1 MNNRHLVRGAL
12 IGALVAVGIL
22 LLWVLITGLLAFRSA
37 GQVQQQSQ
45 SVADALRAGDTSA
58 AEQSLTELQASS
70 ASLAATLN
78 SPPWT
83 QMAGAPLVGP
93 TVGMFAGIA
102 DGTAAVAAAT
112 QGNEQVIA
120 TTVADLKKE
129 GASAA
134 GQLSDL
140 APVTSAAA
148 EGVAGPAERVAAV
161 PADDLFAPM
170 RQMALDRQEQFL
182 GVAEGVTAA
191 DGAVVALPALL
202 GAEGPRTW
210 LVAVQNDAEA
220 RGTGGLLSAYAV
232 VSVRN
237 GRLTPQES
245 GTTNDLFNAPAI
257 SVAGVPKDT
266 QKLWGADQLGRWW
279 GMNLDRH
286 FPYAGL
292 LMHRGSPAP
301 VDDVITIDPR
311 VVAGLL
317 EVTGPISAAGV
328 TVDEDSAEAFFT
340 RDIYAQF
347 PDPTKKDAVT
357 VALIDQMM
365 RKLAG
370 GELNPVALWDA
381 LAAPASQGRLLT
393 YSSDA
398 KVQRALE
405 RMPTGGV
412 VPTTPGPWASVAL
425 NDFGGSKMSAYLDT
439 SVEFSTAAFCSDPA
453 TSTLTVSMTNDAP
466 ADLPDYVDVRSDL
479 PGNPSGTG
487 TTSVGVA
494 SYLPVGSAFRSATL
508 DGQPVELSGGTDR
521 DHPVGLTTVELER
534 GQTRVLTVTFEEPR
548 SAEQPVVFSPQ
559 PMVRDMSVTTNRA
572 GC

>member
-1 MNNRHLVRGAL
+1 
-12 IGALVAVGIL
+12 
-22 LLWVLITGLLAFRSA
+22 
-37 GQVQQQSQ
+37 
-45 SVADALRAGDTSA
+45 
-58 AEQSLTELQASS
+58 
-70 ASLAATLN
+70 
-78 SPPWT
+78 
-83 QMAGAPLVGP
+83 MAGAPWWVRPWNVRRHRRRDRRGGRRDP
-93 TVGMFAGIA
+93 GQRAGHRD
-102 DGTAAVAAAT
+102 DG
-112 QGNEQVIA
+112 GGSE
-120 TTVADLKKE
+120 E
-129 GASAA
+129 GGASAA

-202 GAEGPRTW
+202 GAEGR
-210 LVAVQNDAEA
+210 A
-220 RGTGGLLSAYAV
+220 RGWWRSRTTPRPGDRGLLSAYAV

-266 QKLWGADQLGRWW
+266 QELWGADQLGRWW

-292 LMHRGSPAP
+292 LMHRGSPPGGRRDHHRPAW
-301 VDDVITIDPR
+301 
-311 VVAGLL
+311 VAGLL

-405 RMPTGGV
+405 RMPTGGR
-412 VPTTPGPWASVAL
+412 AHRAR
-425 NDFGGSKMSAYLDT
+425 A
-439 SVEFSTAAFCSDPA
+439 
-453 TSTLTVSMTNDAP
+453 
-466 ADLPDYVDVRSDL
+466 
-479 PGNPSGTG
+479 
-487 TTSVGVA
+487 VGVGR
-494 SYLPVGSAFRSATL
+494 SERFRRQQDERLSRHLGGVQHRRLLLGS
-508 DGQPVELSGGTDR
+508 GVVHVDR
-521 DHPVGLTTVELER
+521 VHDQRRTG
-534 GQTRVLTVTFEEPR
+534 
-548 SAEQPVVFSPQ
+548 
-559 PMVRDMSVTTNRA
+559 
-572 GC
+572 

>member
-1 MNNRHLVRGAL
+1 MNDRHLVRGAV
-12 IGALVAVGIL
+12 IGALVALGL
-22 LLWVLITGLLAFRSA
+22 LMLWILITGVLAFRSA
-37 GQVQQQSQ
+37 SQVQQSSQ
-45 SVADALRAGDTSA
+45 AAADALRAGDTSA
-58 AEQSLTELQASS
+58 AQESMVQLQGSS

-78 SPPWT
+78 SAPWT
-83 QMAGAPLVGP
+83 QVAGVPLIGS

-112 QGNEQVIA
+112 AGNEQVIA
-120 TTVADLKKE
+120 TTVADLKRE

-148 EGVAGPAERVAAV
+148 QGVAGPAQRVAAV
-161 PADDLFAPM
+161 PADDLFAPI
-170 RQMALDRQEQFL
+170 RQMALDRQQQFL
-182 GVAEGVTAA
+182 GIAQGVTAA
-191 DGAVVALPALL
+191 DGAVVALPVLL
-202 GAEGPRTW
+202 GTDGPRTW

-232 VSVRN
+232 VAVRD

-245 GTTNDLFNAPAI
+245 GTTNDLFNSPAI
-257 SVAGVPKDT
+257 SVAGIPRDT
-266 QKLWGADQLGRWW
+266 QQLWGADQLGRWW

-292 LMHRGSPAP
+292 LMHRGSPAS

-317 EVTGPISAAGV
+317 SVTGPITAAGV
-328 TVDEDSAEAFFT
+328 TVDEDNAEAFFT
-340 RDIYAQF
+340 RDIYEQF
-347 PDPTKKDAVT
+347 PNPTRKDAVT

-393 YSSDA
+393 YSSDP
-398 KVQRALE
+398 KVQKALE
-405 RMPTGGV
+405 RMPTAGL
-412 VPTTPGPWASVAL
+412 VPTTPGPWASIAV

-439 SVEFSTAAFCSDPA
+439 SVTFSTAAFCADPA
-453 TSTLTVSMTNDAP
+453 PSSLTVTLTNDAP
-466 ADLPDYVDVRSDL
+466 AGLPDYVDIRSDL
-479 PGNPSGTG
+479 PGKPTGTG
-487 TTSVGVA
+487 SALVGVA
-494 SYLPVGSAFRSATL
+494 SYLPVGAAFRSATL
-508 DGQPVELSGGTDR
+508 DGQPVDLSGGTDR
-521 DHPVGLTTVELER
+521 DHPVGLTTIELER
-534 GQTRVLTVTFEEPR
+534 GQTRELTVTFEEPR
-548 SAEQPVVFSPQ
+548 SPEQPIVFSPQ
-559 PMVRDMSVTTNRA
+559 PMVRDMTVITNRA